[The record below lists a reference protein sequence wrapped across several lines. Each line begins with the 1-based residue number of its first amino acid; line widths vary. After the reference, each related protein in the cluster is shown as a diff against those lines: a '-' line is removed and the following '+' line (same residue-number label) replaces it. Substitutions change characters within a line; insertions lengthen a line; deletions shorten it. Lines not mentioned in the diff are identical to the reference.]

1 VKMLSEFWCQ
11 IQLNLFPHVEEVLG
25 QPLSE
30 KLEQLVS
37 ILEVVRVEEHVLPAW
52 SQWMGRKRLDRGKM
66 ARAFVA

>member
-1 VKMLSEFWCQ
+1 
-11 IQLNLFPHVEEVLG
+11 VEEVLG